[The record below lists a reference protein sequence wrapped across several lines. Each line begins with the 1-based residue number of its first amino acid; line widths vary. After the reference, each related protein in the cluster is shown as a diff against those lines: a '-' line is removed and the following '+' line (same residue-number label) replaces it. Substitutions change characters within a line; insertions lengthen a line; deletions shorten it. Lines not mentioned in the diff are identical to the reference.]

1 MNPPTAL
8 ETPYRQLSWLYLCF
22 VNSWLFLTPS
32 RLSADWRFG
41 AVPVVTSLVDSHNIL
56 TVATLVVVTMLAVR
70 GLVGTGEGHKKT
82 ILFAVSL
89 VVFPYIPASNLFFP
103 VGFVVAERVLYL
115 PSMGFSMLVGYGAW
129 CLMQRTNKRL
139 TKSLLTLAIGYLI
152 AVHSLKTLVRN
163 RSWYSSYSIYS
174 SGVRFNPK
182 NGVMLSNLGIEYAI
196 TRDYTQ
202 AERLYRTS
210 VEVAPSY
217 SRGFYNLGKLL
228 KMMHRYYEAEEVRS
242 LIFNLLLFECRKVVC
257 RLPRQLPTC
266 TSYWLSHKSLGTKS
280 DLQAMLSLVRDHELH
295 VVQDLLTPSE
305 HLVSMITHHIG
316 GQGPLHSEQ
325 YLWLIAPLPGPSQ
338 ESLYIQCVHVTH
350 VNTQTE

>member
-1 MNPPTAL
+1 
-8 ETPYRQLSWLYLCF
+8 
-22 VNSWLFLTPS
+22 
-32 RLSADWRFG
+32 
-41 AVPVVTSLVDSHNIL
+41 
-56 TVATLVVVTMLAVR
+56 
-70 GLVGTGEGHKKT
+70 
-82 ILFAVSL
+82 
-89 VVFPYIPASNLFFP
+89 
-103 VGFVVAERVLYL
+103 
-115 PSMGFSMLVGYGAW
+115 
-129 CLMQRTNKRL
+129 
-139 TKSLLTLAIGYLI
+139 
-152 AVHSLKTLVRN
+152 
-163 RSWYSSYSIYS
+163 
-174 SGVRFNPK
+174 
-182 NGVMLSNLGIEYAI
+182 MLSNLGIEYAI

-242 LIFNLLLFECRKVVC
+242 LIFNLLSFECRKVVC

-280 DLQAMLSLVRDHELH
+280 DLQAMLIRLVRYHELH
-295 VVQDLLTPSE
+295 VIQDLLTPSE

-338 ESLYIQCVHVTH
+338 ESLYMQCVHVTH
-350 VNTQTE
+350 VNTQTEWSTLTSILNVQWNLNYIQLLGLSGLDLCEQCAWRCQNLTVWSWRGQSTIVCTDNG